1 MAIWSSGHL
10 FQEGTSTMRVISLA
24 NAKAQLSALLDD
36 VEAGRQV
43 VITRRGRRVAR
54 LVAEQVPRK
63 RAATAWVAGLRS
75 FVESQ
80 PLAEVT
86 SVVALRGEERY

>member
-1 MAIWSSGHL
+1 
-10 FQEGTSTMRVISLA
+10 MRVISLA
-24 NAKAQLSALLDD
+24 DAKAQVSALLDD
-36 VEAGRQV
+36 VEAGQQV

-63 RAATAWVAGLRS
+63 RAATAWVTGLRS

-80 PLAEVT
+80 PLAEGS
-86 SVVALRGEERY
+86 SVAAMRSEGSY